1 MLFHFIVVILWS
13 HTKHDNKLIAMQA
26 TLSYACGISDI
37 PLKGETIGQ
46 NLRQIAAKFP
56 ERTALISE
64 YQQYRANYSEFLEQ
78 VEQVAKALM
87 AHGIRR
93 GDRVGIWSPN
103 RYEWVLVQYAT
114 ALMGA
119 IMVNINPGYKL
130 SGLRYALEQSRI
142 DLLIASSHFRK
153 TDYIKMLDEL
163 RPDCLYPKQTV
174 IIDRDWAT
182 FLSSA
187 SQVSDARLA
196 EREASLQFDDPVN
209 IQYTSGTTGYPKGA
223 TLSHHNILNNGF
235 FIGERLKYTEKDIV
249 CLPVPFYHCFGMVL
263 GNMAIV
269 THGACIVIPGE
280 FFDPE
285 QVLQTVE
292 NERCTSLYGVPTM
305 FIAELD
311 LPDFAK
317 YNLKSLRTGIMAG
330 APCPIDTMRK
340 VQSLMNMTEICVCYG
355 MTETSPVSTES
366 CTDDPLELRV
376 TTVGTVHPHVEIKII
391 DPESG
396 AIVPRGTAG
405 ELCTRGYSVMLG
417 YWDNPEDTKAIIDET
432 RWLHSG
438 DIAVMDENGYVSIV
452 GRIKDL
458 IIRGGENISP
468 KEIEDFLIV
477 HEGVSDVQVIGV
489 YSEKYG
495 EEVMAWI
502 KPRPGYNVS
511 AESLH
516 TYCKG
521 RIATFKIPRYWKFVD
536 AFPMTVTGKIRKI
549 EMREISEKELGL
561 DLLRPIR
568 ETLFT
573 LFLFYGSLYTWKR
586 NGPYQYLSDSQQPS
600 EAAHRPRYTNTT
612 EQSSGQSLNY
622 FYISTYNRHSN
633 CFRKQDL

>member
-1 MLFHFIVVILWS
+1 MLFHFIVVILWL

-56 ERTALISE
+56 ERAALISE

-330 APCPIDTMRK
+330 APCPIDTMHK

-561 DLLRPIR
+561 DLLRP
-568 ETLFT
+568 
-573 LFLFYGSLYTWKR
+573 KR
-586 NGPYQYLSDSQQPS
+586 
-600 EAAHRPRYTNTT
+600 
-612 EQSSGQSLNY
+612 
-622 FYISTYNRHSN
+622 
-633 CFRKQDL
+633 

>member
-1 MLFHFIVVILWS
+1 MLFHFIVVILWL

-235 FIGERLKYTEKDIV
+235 FIGERLKYTYVCRFLFTIV
-249 CLPVPFYHCFGMVL
+249 SVWYWAIWLSSLTGPVSL
-263 GNMAIV
+263 S
-269 THGACIVIPGE
+269 
-280 FFDPE
+280 PE
-285 QVLQTVE
+285 
-292 NERCTSLYGVPTM
+292 NFSIRNRCYRLSKMKGVPPYTVSRPCLLQNW
-305 FIAELD
+305 I
-311 LPDFAK
+311 
-317 YNLKSLRTGIMAG
+317 
-330 APCPIDTMRK
+330 CPI
-340 VQSLMNMTEICVCYG
+340 
-355 MTETSPVSTES
+355 SP
-366 CTDDPLELRV
+366 
-376 TTVGTVHPHVEIKII
+376 
-391 DPESG
+391 
-396 AIVPRGTAG
+396 
-405 ELCTRGYSVMLG
+405 
-417 YWDNPEDTKAIIDET
+417 
-432 RWLHSG
+432 
-438 DIAVMDENGYVSIV
+438 
-452 GRIKDL
+452 
-458 IIRGGENISP
+458 
-468 KEIEDFLIV
+468 
-477 HEGVSDVQVIGV
+477 
-489 YSEKYG
+489 
-495 EEVMAWI
+495 
-502 KPRPGYNVS
+502 
-511 AESLH
+511 
-516 TYCKG
+516 
-521 RIATFKIPRYWKFVD
+521 
-536 AFPMTVTGKIRKI
+536 
-549 EMREISEKELGL
+549 
-561 DLLRPIR
+561 
-568 ETLFT
+568 
-573 LFLFYGSLYTWKR
+573 
-586 NGPYQYLSDSQQPS
+586 
-600 EAAHRPRYTNTT
+600 NT
-612 EQSSGQSLNY
+612 
-622 FYISTYNRHSN
+622 I
-633 CFRKQDL
+633 

>member
-119 IMVNINPGYKL
+119 IMVNINPGYKF

-561 DLLRPIR
+561 DLLRP
-568 ETLFT
+568 
-573 LFLFYGSLYTWKR
+573 KR
-586 NGPYQYLSDSQQPS
+586 
-600 EAAHRPRYTNTT
+600 
-612 EQSSGQSLNY
+612 
-622 FYISTYNRHSN
+622 
-633 CFRKQDL
+633 

>member
-1 MLFHFIVVILWS
+1 MLFHFIVVILWL

-56 ERTALISE
+56 ERAALISE

-196 EREASLQFDDPVN
+196 EREDSLQFDDPVI

-561 DLLRPIR
+561 DLLRP
-568 ETLFT
+568 
-573 LFLFYGSLYTWKR
+573 KR
-586 NGPYQYLSDSQQPS
+586 
-600 EAAHRPRYTNTT
+600 
-612 EQSSGQSLNY
+612 
-622 FYISTYNRHSN
+622 
-633 CFRKQDL
+633 